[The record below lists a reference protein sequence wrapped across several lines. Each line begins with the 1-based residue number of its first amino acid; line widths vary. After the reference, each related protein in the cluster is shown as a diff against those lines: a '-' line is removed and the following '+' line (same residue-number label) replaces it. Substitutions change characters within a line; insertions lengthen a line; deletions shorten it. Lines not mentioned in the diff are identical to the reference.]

1 MMERRKFWIEKI
13 KTAWKSRSIVWLT
26 EV

>member
-1 MMERRKFWIEKI
+1 MERRKFWIEKI